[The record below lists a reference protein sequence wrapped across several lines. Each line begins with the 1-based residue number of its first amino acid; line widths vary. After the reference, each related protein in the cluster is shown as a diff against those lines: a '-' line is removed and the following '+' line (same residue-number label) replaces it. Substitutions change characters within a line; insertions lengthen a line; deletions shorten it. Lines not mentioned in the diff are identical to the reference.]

1 MLPRSEASTQ
11 QHLKVLQRNSE
22 SNSSL
27 PDILDFDAQGDRVI
41 VVSRWVRGVT
51 LSRFLHDIREGRQ
64 HRISSILA
72 FQRIQGLAHGV
83 CRWHQRGQW
92 CHGDIKPEN
101 IVVSTDPG
109 RFILIDFG
117 SAWVNAMS
125 AFRQAG
131 DGVSPFYAAPEQ
143 LTPGGR
149 VDFRADQFS
158 LTGVLYQL
166 LTLQLPF
173 EGLGGRAGV
182 NPQSKVAIP
191 KLVPPSELAADR
203 EKIPRAIWKGIDRV
217 VSRGLRFDPDARYS
231 TPQAWLDDL
240 EEVAL
245 DIKRPPIGTESN
257 RMVTGVLDW
266 LTGRRSSDDT

>member
-1 MLPRSEASTQ
+1 MPKPNQNSNKSPSEDSVRLFARDYPVLDRIRIRGRLYLILERVSVAHRERFLGYDPARGPRGGAVCVTMLPRSEASTQ

-203 EKIPRAIWKGIDRV
+203 EKG
-217 VSRGLRFDPDARYS
+217 S
-231 TPQAWLDDL
+231 
-240 EEVAL
+240 
-245 DIKRPPIGTESN
+245 
-257 RMVTGVLDW
+257 
-266 LTGRRSSDDT
+266 